1 MEQPKSHSHSVIT
14 DQTSDLS
21 TGTAGD
27 PQLHVLQLEDLEE
40 PGVAAHVEEVRVL
53 APVQAAPAARCLGQ
67 GEAGQGLHQDHAG
80 HLEGGGLV
88 RTQQQSEAESVKS
101 YLEARGLRAQPE
113 GRGPRGRILL
123 AQLSSAAGFIILG
136 FQAAQ
141 QLRETSHPRKC
152 NFWPY

>member
-1 MEQPKSHSHSVIT
+1 MCTNYTTNLRHS
-14 DQTSDLS
+14 
-21 TGTAGD
+21 
-27 PQLHVLQLEDLEE
+27 
-40 PGVAAHVEEVRVL
+40 
-53 APVQAAPAARCLGQ
+53 
-67 GEAGQGLHQDHAG
+67 
-80 HLEGGGLV
+80 LV

-141 QLRETSHPRKC
+141 QLRETSHP
-152 NFWPY
+152 NFRLY